1 MATQTKTALVTGAGS
16 GIGRAIALELDRMD
30 YRVALVGRDPSKLEA
45 TRGEMRGGGERAM
58 IEACDVADRPA
69 VQAVVARVLAESG
82 AIDVL
87 VCNAGTNVRR
97 RSLETLSPEDW
108 DLMIATNLTGAFNL
122 VHAVLPSMRAR
133 EAGLVI
139 QIASIAGKRASVLGG
154 AGYSASKFG
163 QAALGIGLG
172 REEGAH
178 GIRSSVIY
186 PGEVNTPI
194 LDARPVPVETRT
206 PRGDPP
212 ARRRRGGRPL
222 PGRAP
227 SSRERA
233 RARHQADRRRL
244 VLKGRG
250 GRACGADP
258 HPPCGRP
265 PPDGG
270 RIGSRIRRSS
280 GRPRSRRP
288 RTG

>member
-1 MATQTKTALVTGAGS
+1 MGPSGVRGQVRPRTTAPRIVPSPRGGAGALSSEEAELATQTKTALVTGAGS
-16 GIGRAIALELDRMD
+16 GIGRAIAQVLDQMGH
-30 YRVALVGRDPSKLEA
+30 RVALVGRDASKLEV
-45 TRGEMRGGGERAM
+45 TRGAMRGGGEGTI

-69 VQAVVARVLAESG
+69 VQAVVARVLAEMGS
-82 AIDVL
+82 IDVL

-139 QIASIAGKRASVLGG
+139 QVASIAGKRASVLGG

-172 REEGAH
+172 REVGAH

-194 LDARPVPVETRT
+194 LDARPVPVATERREAILQPDDVAAAVRFLVELH
-206 PRGDPP
+206 PRAHVP
-212 ARRRRGGRPL
+212 
-222 PGRAP
+222 
-227 SSRERA
+227 E
-233 RARHQADRRRL
+233 L
-244 VLKGRG
+244 VIKPTVDDW
-250 GRACGADP
+250 C
-258 HPPCGRP
+258 
-265 PPDGG
+265 
-270 RIGSRIRRSS
+270 
-280 GRPRSRRP
+280 
-288 RTG
+288 